1 MKTRIAPI
9 LWQVA
14 LLLVICSMTASA
26 QALPDW
32 ELLWTTVPDS
42 GMNPP
47 IHTSWM
53 QPARSYTG
61 IAYDKWRD
69 VLYVVNPA
77 PAQPGVSAQPRIHI
91 WDAMT
96 GLPALNTGRSAHP
109 TSIGNGGELPVPLD
123 TIVPGG
129 GAQRG
134 FDRNRFS
141 LFKIDLDDE
150 GRIYACNLVAP
161 LWGVCVPQPGASC
174 DSSYVNQGPFR
185 IWRWDSP
192 TSTPVLAYATLN
204 NVASAVGSM
213 TSSEQSYTR
222 WGDAFDVIGARST
235 FYPTNGDPPYEVDSV
250 RVYVSGGSWPSM
262 PEWNREVNVILADT
276 RPPAQR
282 PDRDTPGGGK
292 LDLRL
297 AVKLSNAGTAL
308 ASHGVAA
315 TGTSLTHDIWM
326 DSNIRNTFIASHVQ
340 HPTDPWPQT
349 YIQPALANYYLPAL
363 LTGSS
368 GPISYFEFRTNKFL
382 VVAGGLPTGG
392 PDSTIPN
399 ANTTARLL
407 YYQHPWLINASTVRR
422 ETPQV
427 GNRILDNL
435 GGQDNYIADVDFRLR
450 YYSPAEDPDQPGT
463 HLILYVLMSNNGIAA
478 YKNRLP
484 IGPIPV
490 ELTSFRAW
498 RAEDAVELRW
508 DVAMEQNNHGFEV
521 QRSFDGGKQWQVIG
535 FVPGRGTTSA
545 PTQYRYADTI
555 TPTHLSIGSVVYRLR
570 QIDNDGSEW
579 LSPLA
584 RVFMHAA
591 PNAVILHQNYPNPF
605 NPSTTIEFQLAEP
618 GPVKLRVF
626 NALGEEAALLL
637 DEHKTA
643 GSHRVV
649 MNAGYLPAGVYL
661 GILTAGG
668 SRAQIK
674 MTLVK

>member
-1 MKTRIAPI
+1 
-9 LWQVA
+9 
-14 LLLVICSMTASA
+14 
-26 QALPDW
+26 
-32 ELLWTTVPDS
+32 
-42 GMNPP
+42 
-47 IHTSWM
+47 
-53 QPARSYTG
+53 
-61 IAYDKWRD
+61 
-69 VLYVVNPA
+69 
-77 PAQPGVSAQPRIHI
+77 
-91 WDAMT
+91 
-96 GLPALNTGRSAHP
+96 
-109 TSIGNGGELPVPLD
+109 
-123 TIVPGG
+123 
-129 GAQRG
+129 
-134 FDRNRFS
+134 
-141 LFKIDLDDE
+141 
-150 GRIYACNLVAP
+150 
-161 LWGVCVPQPGASC
+161 
-174 DSSYVNQGPFR
+174 
-185 IWRWDSP
+185 
-192 TSTPVLAYATLN
+192 
-204 NVASAVGSM
+204 
-213 TSSEQSYTR
+213 
-222 WGDAFDVIGARST
+222 
-235 FYPTNGDPPYEVDSV
+235 
-250 RVYVSGGSWPSM
+250 
-262 PEWNREVNVILADT
+262 
-276 RPPAQR
+276 
-282 PDRDTPGGGK
+282 
-292 LDLRL
+292 
-297 AVKLSNAGTAL
+297 
-308 ASHGVAA
+308 
-315 TGTSLTHDIWM
+315 
-326 DSNIRNTFIASHVQ
+326 
-340 HPTDPWPQT
+340 
-349 YIQPALANYYLPAL
+349 
-363 LTGSS
+363 
-368 GPISYFEFRTNKFL
+368 
-382 VVAGGLPTGG
+382 
-392 PDSTIPN
+392 
-399 ANTTARLL
+399 
-407 YYQHPWLINASTVRR
+407 
-422 ETPQV
+422 
-427 GNRILDNL
+427 
-435 GGQDNYIADVDFRLR
+435 
-450 YYSPAEDPDQPGT
+450 
-463 HLILYVLMSNNGIAA
+463 MSNNGIAA